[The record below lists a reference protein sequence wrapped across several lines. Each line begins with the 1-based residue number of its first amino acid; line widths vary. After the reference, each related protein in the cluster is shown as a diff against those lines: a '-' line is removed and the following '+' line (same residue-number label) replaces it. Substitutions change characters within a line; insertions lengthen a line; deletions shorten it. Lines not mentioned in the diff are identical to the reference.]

1 MIEVNEFLVL
11 LEELINQNP
20 NDMELGKKV
29 RKLYGSIINTPSKKA

>member
-11 LEELINQNP
+11 LEELIKTTP

-29 RKLYGSIINTPSKKA
+29 RELYGSIINTPSKKA